1 MGIGAN
7 QNQRS
12 GMNMFGLNSRVPAPP
27 APPPPLFGA
36 NNMST
41 PRFDFN
47 SLPRTQVPQAQP
59 YQRPQ
64 PQQPINQQFTPQFD
78 VQALMQSIEARR
90 GTTPQFNMPMQQG
103 NALQQGISSS
113 LTGLAGLQQYSG
125 GIFGES

>member
-12 GMNMFGLNSRVPAPP
+12 GMNMFGLAPRVSAPP
-27 APPPPLFGA
+27 PPPPLFGA

-47 SLPRTQVPQAQP
+47 SLPRIQVPQAQP

-64 PQQPINQQFTPQFD
+64 PQQPINPQFTPQFD